1 MIDLSKVRIYGFLL
15 VAGFLCLSL
24 LAAGQVPAAD
34 RGNPGGARGDG
45 GPAQLCDGPTS
56 RHWSERGGPGAGQ
69 HGRRLWH
76 ALRQLDLTAAEKAAI
91 HDISIALRKDEIK
104 KRAELKIAAMEFR
117 EYLRKDSVDMNVVES
132 QVKKLEG
139 FKTAMMLS
147 AIKAREDIKSKLT
160 PDQRKKFVELMRD
173 AHQGRLHGQQAG

>member
-1 MIDLSKVRIYGFLL
+1 MINMIRVRMYGFFL
-15 VAGFLCLSL
+15 VAVFLCLGLTAVAQSS
-24 LAAGQVPAAD
+24 AAD
-34 RGNPGGARGDG
+34 KGYADGVKGGGDTM
-45 GPAQLCDGPTS
+45 QQCDGPIS
-56 RHWSERGGPGAGQ
+56 HHWSESGRPGTGR
-69 HGRRLWH
+69 HGRHLWH
-76 ALRQLDLTAAEKAAI
+76 ALKQLDLSAAQKAAI

-117 EYLRKDSVDMNVVES
+117 EYLRKESVDMSVVES
-132 QVKKLEG
+132 QVKKIEG
-139 FKTAMMLS
+139 FKTAMMLN